1 MESDRLVVQ
10 KYFERGFSGGQIFQH
25 VKQLGITRNC
35 VYRTIHRLR
44 DIGSIQDRPRSGR
57 PRMCRTKERIKRVR
71 EKVRRNPQR
80 SATKLALKEGIDDRS
95 MRRILQIDLGLKA
108 YKKRKLH
115 GLSAKQMVARL
126 ERCKALLARHDSDDV
141 QKIVFSDEKLFVVEQ
156 KYNVQNDRIYALSIE
171 DIPENVRTVQRFQKS
186 SSIMIWGAISHN
198 GTIPLKFI
206 EKGVKI
212 NAKYYEDEI
221 LESTLK
227 PNISTLYP
235 DDQWIF
241 QQDSAPAHKAKTTQ
255 QWLTTNCP
263 DFISFKEWPPS
274 SPDLNPL
281 DFSIW
286 GILETIVNA
295 KQHRSLE
302 SLKRMLVREWNRL
315 PMDTVRA
322 AIDSWRRRLA
332 LVVKHKGGRF
342 E

>member
-1 MESDRLVVQ
+1 
-10 KYFERGFSGGQIFQH
+10 
-25 VKQLGITRNC
+25 
-35 VYRTIHRLR
+35 
-44 DIGSIQDRPRSGR
+44 
-57 PRMCRTKERIKRVR
+57 
-71 EKVRRNPQR
+71 
-80 SATKLALKEGIDDRS
+80 
-95 MRRILQIDLGLKA
+95 
-108 YKKRKLH
+108 
-115 GLSAKQMVARL
+115 
-126 ERCKALLARHDSDDV
+126 
-141 QKIVFSDEKLFVVEQ
+141 
-156 KYNVQNDRIYALSIE
+156 
-171 DIPENVRTVQRFQKS
+171 
-186 SSIMIWGAISHN
+186 MIWGAISHN

-255 QWLTTNCP
+255 QWLTKNCP